1 MVTHSIFIVSGS
13 NIPAILASDPIFPFE
28 NPGLFVIMPAM
39 IQEIKLH
46 GKANEKL
53 DYFVTITGADLSS
66 RYCYESLPD
75 GDRFFSG
82 KNEFIISPNGISHAG
97 SGGSL
102 CEYMFGVDLP
112 LTDLLRKDVS
122 NRLVMY
128 GAYYDTSDNITF
140 TNATAGKASFDHVFL
155 TGNAVSNYFFFIHSS
170 FNKENR
176 DIQRDILKYIGKQL
190 KRSTTIG
197 VSDDTRLCQEIFDAF
212 GDAKGLVFL
221 FRLQNRNNEEYY
233 NTFNKFYA
241 EQKMLSPEAVSLL
254 DDLAKQ
260 YEIIPYQQERIK
272 IDGMYKLAEN
282 KKIVDEYKDILI
294 TVSEKGQ
301 VNPSE
306 LAKLSRLR
314 TLSLRLNI
322 PHTLFDTLDELLLK
336 DMQIVEVE
344 EPEYVK
350 DTRAIF
356 EGLFFRTDN
365 IRGHLSQEDLVKLLK
380 GKQKST
386 AVRDQAF
393 EGLLL
398 DTVRAC
404 DEHARDTND
413 MFALESMSS
422 ILTYFDRYDSTASM
436 INNLAFMENSTL
448 SEDNIRSL
456 SGNKEV
462 FDQIG
467 RNLFLELFIEP
478 LRENHYMTR
487 YGRKKVDTLFYGL
500 QRIKAGDTTYR
511 ELSAGITGINEDEK
525 LYTAIHRYIKDRF
538 KSIYAEFNSSEDQE
552 IFIQDLNRE
561 IQAKRI
567 VQGPVPHSVFEEII
581 LDIRKESFYL
591 NNLLPHIIVSRDNR
605 VREDFLVNSGL
616 DLFYIE
622 ELENDYFV
630 MNKIEKNILEEI
642 RK

>member
-1 MVTHSIFIVSGS
+1 M
-13 NIPAILASDPIFPFE
+13 
-28 NPGLFVIMPAM
+28 PGM
-39 IQEIKLH
+39 IHEIKLH
-46 GKANEKL
+46 GKANDKM

-66 RYCYESLPD
+66 RYCYESLPE

-82 KNEFIISPNGISHAG
+82 RNEFIISPEGISYTG
-97 SGGSL
+97 TGGSL

-112 LTDLLRKDVS
+112 LKDLLRKDVS

-128 GAYYDTSDNITF
+128 GAFYDNTDNITF
-140 TNATAGKASFDHVFL
+140 TNTTTGKESFDHVFL
-155 TGNAVSNYFFFIHSS
+155 TGNAVSNYFFFVHSS
-170 FNKENR
+170 FQKENK

-190 KRSTTIG
+190 KRSTTVG
-197 VSDDTRLCQEIFDAF
+197 ATDDTRLCREIFDAF
-212 GDAKGLVFL
+212 GDAKSLVFL
-221 FRLQNRNNEEYY
+221 FRLHNRHNGEYF

-241 EQKMLSPEAVSLL
+241 EQKMLSPEAFTVL
-254 DDLAKQ
+254 DQLADQ
-260 YEIIPYQQERIK
+260 FQIIPYQQERIK
-272 IDGMYKLAEN
+272 IDGMYKLPEN

-294 TVSEKGQ
+294 SVSEKGQ

-322 PHTLFDTLDELLLK
+322 PYTLFDTLDELLLK
-336 DMQIVEVE
+336 DMKIVEVE
-344 EPEYVK
+344 EPDYVK

-356 EGLFFRTDN
+356 EGLFFRTDK
-365 IRGHLSQEDLVKLLK
+365 IRGHLSQEDLVKLLIA
-380 GKQKST
+380 KQKST

-413 MFALESMSS
+413 MSALESMSS
-422 ILTYFDRYDSTASM
+422 ILTYFDRYDSASST

-448 SEDNIRSL
+448 SEGNIRSL
-456 SGNKEV
+456 FGNKEV

-467 RNLFLELFIEP
+467 PDLFREIFIDP
-478 LRENHYMTR
+478 LRENRYTTR
-487 YGRKKVDTLFYGL
+487 YGRKKVDTLFQGL
-500 QRIKAGDTTYR
+500 LQIKTGDTTYR
-511 ELSAGITGINEDEK
+511 ERAESIARINEEDK

-538 KSIYAEFNSSEDQE
+538 KSIYAELNSREDQE

-561 IQAKRI
+561 IQSRRI
-567 VQGPVPHSVFEEII
+567 VKGPVPHNIFEEII

-591 NNLLPHIIVSRDNR
+591 NNLLPHIVVSRDHR
-605 VREDFLVNSGL
+605 VREDFLQNSGL
-616 DLFYIE
+616 DRFYIE
-622 ELENDYFV
+622 ELENDYFD
-630 MNKIEKNILEEI
+630 MNKIEKYILEEI
-642 RK
+642 RR